1 MVYVE
6 GDDFMMGN
14 ECRYFSDDFM
24 SHKVLLDDYYIGQ
37 TEVTLD
43 LWNAVMYNHSK
54 SKYKKRNEPIRGIS
68 WLECQFFL
76 SKLSWL
82 IGKRFSLPTG
92 LSGSLLH
99 EKEFILGDICM

>member
-54 SKYKKRNEPIRGIS
+54 SKYKKRNE
-68 WLECQFFL
+68 L
-76 SKLSWL
+76 
-82 IGKRFSLPTG
+82 
-92 LSGSLLH
+92 
-99 EKEFILGDICM
+99 